1 MIKRDYSAVNR
12 KLSLLD
18 KILVE
23 AQHMLRTLTGQ
34 MPASRPSPADS
45 PEIIAAQAELSL
57 RPDEKQHAAQLMRIN
72 HTGEVCAQAL
82 YQGQAFVARDTDTRD
97 VLLRAGHE
105 EQDHLVWCA
114 RRVSELG
121 ARTSVFSPIFYV
133 ASFVMGATVARA
145 SDAIS
150 MGFIEETEQQVWRH
164 LQGHIKELSVRD
176 VRSRA
181 IIEVMQADEIQ
192 HAEQARANGAVAL
205 PAWARWSMSHVSK
218 LMTLTTRWV

>member
-18 KILVE
+18 NILVE
-23 AQHMLRTLTGQ
+23 AQHMLCTLTGQ
-34 MPASRPSPADS
+34 VLASRPSPADAA
-45 PEIIAAQAELSL
+45 EVMAAQAELTL
-57 RPDEKQHAAQLMRIN
+57 QPDEKQHAAQLMRIN

-82 YQGQAFVARDTDTRD
+82 YQGQAFVARDTHTRD

-114 RRVSELG
+114 RRVAELG

-218 LMTLTTRWV
+218 LMTLATRWV